1 MKKFLSS
8 SGTAFNKV
16 CPGKTFLILNLTS
29 LLFMVSVFTS
39 FGSDTYLR
47 NARLNLDMK
56 DVPILN
62 VLNSIEGQSE
72 FFFLFNSD
80 KIDVTRKVDIQAQNK
95 NINEV
100 LDEILANS
108 DIKYAVK
115 DRQILLYTS
124 DTELSSSLLQQVIT
138 GTVTDKETGD
148 AMPGVNV
155 LVKGTTTGAITD
167 ANGQYSISV
176 ADRSAVLVFSFIG
189 YGAQEI
195 PAGGRSVV
203 NVSLVPESLALD
215 EVVVVGY
222 GTQRKETLTGSI
234 TAVRNAELTH
244 SPVIGVS
251 NSLAGL
257 LPGVVAENRSGQ
269 PGNTSSILIRGRN
282 TTGDNNPLVVVDG
295 IPGYSGWQ
303 YINPEDIESISVL
316 KDASAAI
323 YGARAANGV
332 ILITTK
338 RGKAGK
344 PTINYSFNE
353 GLSQLTRV
361 PEMADA
367 VLYAEF
373 VNEYKD
379 RYGQAHFYTDEEIQ
393 KFKSGT
399 DPFYPNTNWYKETLK
414 KFTPQ
419 RQHSLNM
426 TGGTDRLNY
435 FVSGSYSFQDG
446 IFKSGNSSFTT
457 YSLIARVDGKISDN
471 VKVGFDLNTALDDNY
486 NTGYPFASLGTNLP
500 TIPVYWPNGEPSSG
514 IAAGNNP
521 AIEASE
527 ISGYTRNKDQRY
539 SAKASLDIK
548 IPWVSG
554 LGADGYFVYIN
565 NTGLDKT
572 WSKPYNTYSY
582 VPSTQTYSLVKGG
595 PTTPQLTQESSTGS
609 STLTY
614 FRIKYE
620 KQINQHSINTFIA
633 FEQAVGHDENF
644 SARRVD
650 FYSNVIDQLFAG
662 GLTNQVTNGKASES
676 ARQNYFGRLNYGYMD
691 KYLFD
696 FNFRYD
702 GSSNFPQDKRWGF
715 FPGASVAWRLSK
727 ESFIADNLAF
737 VTDLKLRGS
746 YGQIGNDR
754 VPAFQWLSTYSLGST
769 GYTFGMS
776 PVTTL
781 GLKAG
786 VTPNPN
792 ITWEVAEIMNV
803 GLDADILNGLLGLT
817 VDVFKQRRTNI
828 LAKRDLAIPGNTGLI
843 LPNENIGIVE
853 NKGIEVE
860 VSHQKVLGEFF
871 YKIEGNFAY
880 SHNRIIDIDEA
891 QNVPEYQK
899 AEGHVLGADSLYKA
913 IGIIRT
919 QEELESIP
927 VFPGTIVGNLKY
939 EDVNGDGLI
948 SDADMVRVDQT
959 STPEITFGASIT
971 MSYKQFSLW
980 AHFSG
985 QARAWVQFHKY
996 SKGAGHNSLKEL
1008 LENRYTPGSMTSKYP
1023 IIPDSETQNMDIDGF
1038 PSTFWQMN
1046 ASFLRL
1052 KTLELS
1058 YMLPTDLLAKV
1069 RVNSMRVFL
1078 NGTNLFTLDKLKWYD
1093 PEGNRLIG
1101 DFYPQSKVYNL
1112 GIRISF

>member
-1 MKKFLSS
+1 MKNSCKRGVVPLIRNVFKYI
-8 SGTAFNKV
+8 FIV
-16 CPGKTFLILNLTS
+16 QFLIL
-29 LLFMVSVFTS
+29 FTAAKGID
-39 FGSDTYLR
+39 FTDGIDPSD
-47 NARLNLDMK
+47 
-56 DVPILN
+56 
-62 VLNSIEGQSE
+62 
-72 FFFLFNSD
+72 
-80 KIDVTRKVDIQAQNK
+80 
-95 NINEV
+95 
-100 LDEILANS
+100 
-108 DIKYAVK
+108 
-115 DRQILLYTS
+115 
-124 DTELSSSLLQQVIT
+124 LQQQGIT
-138 GTVTDKETGD
+138 GTVTDNQNGQTM
-148 AMPGVNV
+148 AGVNIV
-155 LVKGTTTGAITD
+155 IKGSTVGTMTD
-167 ANGQYSISV
+167 ANGKYSISV
-176 ADRSAVLVFSFIG
+176 PDRNAVLVFSFIG
-189 YGAQEI
+189 YASIEVPVSGNT
-195 PAGGRSVV
+195 VV
-203 NVSLVPESLALD
+203 NASLVPETLSLE

-234 TAVRNAELTH
+234 TAVRNEELTH

-257 LPGVVAENRSGQ
+257 LPGVVAVNRSGQ
-269 PGNTSSILIRGRN
+269 PGNVSSILIRGRN
-282 TTGDNNPLVVVDG
+282 TTGDNDPLVVVDG

-323 YGARAANGV
+323 YGSRAANGV

-367 VLYAEF
+367 VLYAQF
-373 VNEYKD
+373 VNEYKE
-379 RYGQAHFYTDEEIQ
+379 RFGQAHFYSDEEIQ

-399 DPFYPNTNWYKETLK
+399 DPFYPNTDWYAETLK

-435 FVSGSYSFQDG
+435 LVSGSYSFQDG
-446 IFKSGNSSFTT
+446 IFKSGASYFKT
-457 YSLIARVDGKISDN
+457 YSLIARVDGKINDN
-471 VKVGFDLNTALDDNY
+471 IKVGFDLNTALDDNY
-486 NTGYPFASLGTNLP
+486 NTGYPFSSLGQNLP

-527 ISGYTRNKDQRY
+527 ISGYVRNKDQRY
-539 SAKASLDIK
+539 SAKASIDIN
-548 IPWVSG
+548 IPWVKG
-554 LGADGYFVYIN
+554 LGADGYFVYVN

-582 VPSTQTYSLVKGG
+582 VSSTQTYSLVKGG
-595 PTTPQLTQESSTGS
+595 PTTPQLTQASSNNS

-614 FRIKYE
+614 FRVKYE
-620 KQINQHSINTFIA
+620 KRINDHNINAFIA
-633 FEQAVGHDENF
+633 FEQSVGVSNNF

-662 GLTNQVTNGKASES
+662 GLTNQVTNGSASES
-676 ARQNYFGRLNYGYMD
+676 ARQNYFGRLNYGFRE
-691 KYLFD
+691 KYLLD

-702 GSSNFPQDKRWGF
+702 GSSNFPKDKRWGF

-727 ESFIADNLAF
+727 ENFIRDNLGF
-737 VTDLKLRGS
+737 ITDLKLRGS

-754 VPAFQWLSTYSLGST
+754 VPSFQWLSTYSLGST

-781 GLKAG
+781 GLRAG
-786 VTPNPN
+786 VTPNPS
-792 ITWEVAEIMNV
+792 ITWEVAEIMNA
-803 GLDADILNGLLGLT
+803 GLDANFWKGLLGIT
-817 VDVFKQRRTNI
+817 VDLFKQRRSNI

-843 LPNENIGIVE
+843 LPYENIGIVE
-853 NKGIEVE
+853 NKGIEIE
-860 VSHQKVLGEFF
+860 LTHQRIVGEFS
-871 YKIEGNFAY
+871 YKIEGNVAY
-880 SHNRIIDIDEA
+880 ARNRIIDISEA
-891 QNVPEYQK
+891 ENVPVYQK
-899 AEGHVLGADSLYKA
+899 AEGHALGADSLYKA

-919 QEELESIP
+919 EEELNSIP
-927 VFPGTIVGNLKY
+927 IYPGSRVGDLKY
-939 EDVNGDGLI
+939 EDVDKDGLI

-959 STPEITFGASIT
+959 STPEITFGASIS
-971 MSYKQFSLW
+971 MSYRQFSLW

-985 QARAWVQFHKY
+985 QSRAWVQFHKF

-1023 IIPDSETQNMDIDGF
+1023 IIPDSETTNMDINGF
-1038 PSTFWQMN
+1038 PSTFWQMD
-1046 ASFLRL
+1046 ASFIRL

-1058 YMLPTDLLAKV
+1058 YTLPKDLLAKAKI
-1069 RVNSMRVFL
+1069 NSMRVFL
-1078 NGTNLFTLDKLKWYD
+1078 SGTNVFTIDKLKWYD
-1093 PEGNRLIG
+1093 PEGDRTIG